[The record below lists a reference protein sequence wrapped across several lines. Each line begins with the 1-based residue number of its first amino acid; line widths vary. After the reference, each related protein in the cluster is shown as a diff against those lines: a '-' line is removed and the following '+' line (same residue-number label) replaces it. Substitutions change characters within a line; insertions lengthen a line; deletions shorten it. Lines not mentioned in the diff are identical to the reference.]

1 MIGARAFPL
10 WGLRYAECG
19 VDSSAGTQIDPG
31 IDRVVLSQQA
41 VVAWLDGFGSGVAT
55 FTGWAAQRLRH
66 GREGE
71 SETASGRIRL
81 EE

>member
-55 FTGWAAQRLRH
+55 FTGWAEVGCHLMRP
-66 GREGE
+66 GRPE
-71 SETASGRIRL
+71 
-81 EE
+81 